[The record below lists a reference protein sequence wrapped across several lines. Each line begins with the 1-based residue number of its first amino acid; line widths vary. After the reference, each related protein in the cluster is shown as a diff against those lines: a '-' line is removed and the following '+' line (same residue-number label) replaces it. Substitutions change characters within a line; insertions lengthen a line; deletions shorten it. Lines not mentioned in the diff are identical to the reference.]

1 MTVLILHALSLD
13 VLHFSTAHGCGSQ
26 QRLALG
32 ISWLSF
38 TSPAEGETLLSSSPS
53 HGNVNHGNLNHDDI
67 FFSLYQKAKKFFI
80 KEYFEAIETPCPLCR
95 DRSVKV
101 WRALAAEERCF

>member
-13 VLHFSTAHGCGSQ
+13 VLHFSTAHGCGSR

-32 ISWLSF
+32 ISQLSF
-38 TSPAEGETLLSSSPS
+38 TSPAEGETLLSPSP
-53 HGNVNHGNLNHDDI
+53 NHGNLNHDDI

-80 KEYFEAIETPCPLCR
+80 KEYSEGIEAPCPLCR